1 MGGKLIKIERTLYEN
16 RSVPGLRQKAKGGEP
31 IVVSGKQLEKLIER
45 LGLLVVDENPYTR
58 KLTRMMLMNIG
69 AKSIFEAA
77 DGLSALDVIRN
88 VNPDIMLMDWDI
100 PVLSGPQIMHI
111 VRSPGVF
118 AKPLLPIIMLTPR
131 ASRTR
136 VNEAIRL
143 GVHEVLTKPTS
154 PKMLQDRLL
163 SILVNPRPMV
173 QVGKYLVP
181 EPRRLAPGNDVAP
194 GNGVVSGK
202 DVAPGDDVAPGIDIA
217 PGDDVASD
225 VKKVA

>member
-1 MGGKLIKIERTLYEN
+1 MF
-16 RSVPGLRQKAKGGEP
+16 S
-31 IVVSGKQLEKLIER
+31 KQIDKLIEG
-45 LGLLVVDENPYTR
+45 LGIVVADPNPHMR

-69 AKSIFEAA
+69 AKSVFEAA
-77 DGLSALDVIRN
+77 DGLAAIDVIRHA
-88 VNPDIMLMDWDI
+88 NPDVLLVDWDM

-118 AKPLLPIIMLTPR
+118 AKPFLPIIMLTPR
-131 ASRTR
+131 TSRAC

-173 QVGKYLVP
+173 QIGKYLVP
-181 EPRRLAPGNDVAP
+181 EPRR
-194 GNGVVSGK
+194 
-202 DVAPGDDVAPGIDIA
+202 IA
-217 PGDDVASD
+217 PDVMQ
-225 VKKVA
+225 VA